1 MKPCL
6 SCGVYRSVRP
16 LTRPLAPPAL
26 RRWLAATL
34 TAGSALALATSA
46 LHADTRLNW
55 GPTGAGFPAGGDGS
69 WNLISPFWTADNGNS
84 YQLWPGLDTTA
95 VFAGS
100 QFSGL
105 VTVNAP
111 ITVSG
116 LRFQSN
122 NYDLKAGTGSLTLAT
137 STGAAPRLGVDYYSS
152 YIATIDAPLAGTQ
165 GVTIDGE
172 GTITTTGAN
181 TLTGNIN
188 ITSGALTQSGGS
200 FDSSNSL
207 IFGAAPTD
215 GGAIGGRGT
224 YTLAYNSSAPANISQ
239 SFSSLKIAS
248 GDASVQVLGDSF
260 GTNTTFLSFG
270 SMTRAAGS
278 TVYFYMPYGING
290 TDDKVTLTSQA
301 TGFISPSAYANV
313 NDANGLDFAWRDAA
327 GYVRPIKYGA
337 GGDANTASVGSI
349 TSITPGTNLYFRVAG
364 NIGAQTTATVTTLKL
379 GSTATDGSITLAAG
393 ATLTVNGLLRTS
405 GSSTISGGTGATLR
419 AGNNADLVIRTDFD
433 PNVSAFTGTITIST
447 PIVANGTNALVKS
460 GGGTLILS
468 GINTYTGP
476 TYVNGGVLRLNNA
489 AALPSN
495 SNVQLNG
502 GVLELTSSS
511 PTAFVTGTGF
521 SQIQW
526 TGDGGFSAFGA
537 DHSVTLNSGIP
548 VTWGASHFIHDGNR
562 LLLGSRVSNK
572 TLTFTNPIDLGSGQR
587 EVELSGAAVLSGTI
601 TGTGGLSFMT
611 GQSSGSIQFTGA
623 NNTFSGGVTLG
634 DVTLTVS
641 SNNSLGT
648 GPLTLAGIGGT
659 FVTGTGTA
667 QTIPNNIVLRYSSNL
682 GQQFGG
688 AATLTMTLNG
698 VISGEPGAGF
708 LQGGSNTLVLNGSNT
723 FTGQAK
729 LDAGTTVVGND
740 RAFGFGSFRMGSTLR
755 GDGTPRTILTPG
767 VFLNCTIAGTSDL
780 TFAAPLNNDNAAN
793 ATITISNTG
802 KTTFGDI
809 GCSDD
814 NIAHSVTFSVGSTS
828 NAAINGVISGGPQA
842 TFGGLIKSG
851 AGPLVIG
858 GNDNTYTG
866 PTTINAGILS
876 VSAFRSAGTP
886 SSLGASSNAGVNLI
900 INGGTLQYTGPG
912 PGGSTNRLF
921 QIGGSAAGSTGTLDA
936 SGTGPVQFTNTGI
949 IVYGT
954 TNQTRTLVLTGT
966 STADNMLVSVINNNG
981 TGAVSVT
988 KNGAGTWMLIGNSG
1002 YSGATTINAGTFKL
1016 GSPGT
1021 ASAGPLGNT
1030 TGTTTVAS
1038 GGTLDLNGV
1047 TLASSEGLTLSG
1059 PGAGGVGA
1067 LTNSSPF
1074 AVTFGGA
1081 LTLGSGGATIG
1092 GNGNITLT
1100 AGLAT
1105 NANAL
1110 TKVGPG
1116 TLILN
1121 STSARTGNTE
1131 VDAGVLRLA
1140 HPSALGT
1147 TAQTLT
1153 LAGGA
1158 LDLATDSSVSAY
1170 HVVVANSALLFS
1182 NKATP
1187 SSAAIT
1193 HALGTL
1199 SIGAQQLSLIAGPNV
1214 GSGIAGVSFGATT
1227 FTASGTNF
1235 QAGAGSAITLG
1246 ALNDGGTARTFSK
1259 TGAGKLTLSAAALS
1273 LVEGTT
1279 VNLNEGTL
1287 ESSHATALGTVAR
1300 ITMSNAGVFAVRAT
1314 QGLGALNGP
1323 DGSVDLGSFTLTIGG
1338 SSDLDSNF
1346 GGTVSGSGGLIK
1358 AGNGILTLAGTNL
1371 YSGPTAVNAGQLT
1384 VTGSIAASSLTT
1396 VSHGATLAGTGTVGS
1411 AQIAGTV
1418 APGLSPG
1425 VLSFTGDLT
1434 LQSGSTVLMELGG
1447 LNRGTGYDGLNI
1459 TGGLTFGGTLQ
1470 VSFLGPFTGQE
1481 GDTFD
1486 LFNAATTTGTFDT
1499 LNLPTLAPG
1508 LAWDTTSLG
1517 TTGEITVVPEPA
1529 TAALLLGGLALVTR
1543 RRRSPVA

>member
-6 SCGVYRSVRP
+6 SRGVYAFVRP

-26 RRWLAATL
+26 RRWLAITI
-34 TAGSALALATSA
+34 TAGSALALSTSFLQA
-46 LHADTRLNW
+46 ETRLTW
-55 GPTGAGFPAGGDGS
+55 GPSGIGFPAGGDGS
-69 WNLISPFWTADNGNS
+69 WNLLSPFWTADNGNS
-84 YQLWPGLDTTA
+84 YQFWPGIDTIA
-95 VFAGS
+95 VFAGP
-100 QFSGL
+100 QFSDII
-105 VTVNAP
+105 TVNAP

-137 STGAAPRLGVDYYSS
+137 SSGAAPRLGVDYYSS
-152 YIATIDAPLAGTQ
+152 YIATIEAPLAGTQ
-165 GVTIDGE
+165 GVTIDGA
-172 GTITTTGAN
+172 GTITTTGVN

-188 ITSGALTQSGGS
+188 FTSGTLTQSGGS

-207 IFGAAPTD
+207 IFGATPTD

-224 YTLAYNSSAPANISQ
+224 YALAYNFNAPTNLSQ
-239 SFSSLKIAS
+239 TFSSLQVAS

-260 GTNTTFLSFG
+260 ATNTTFLTFG

-278 TVYFYMPYGING
+278 TVYFYMPYGTNG
-290 TDDKVTLTSQA
+290 TDDKITLTSQA
-301 TGFISPSAYANV
+301 TGFISPGVYANV
-313 NDANGLDFAWRDAA
+313 NDSNGLDFAWRDAA
-327 GYVRPIKYGA
+327 GYVRPIKYGT
-337 GGDANTASVGSI
+337 GGDANTASVGTT
-349 TSITPGTNLYFRVAG
+349 TSITPGSNLYFRTTG
-364 NIGAQTTATVTTLKL
+364 NVSAQATATMTTLKL
-379 GSTATDGSITLAAG
+379 GGNLTLAAS

-419 AGNNADLVIRTDFD
+419 AGNNADLAIRTDFD
-433 PNVSAFTGTITIST
+433 PNTSAFTGTITINT
-447 PIVANGTNALVKS
+447 PIVANGTNALIKS
-460 GGGTLILS
+460 GGGTLIL
-468 GINTYTGP
+468 GGANTYTGT

-511 PTAFVTGTGF
+511 PTSFATGTAAG
-521 SQIQW
+521 QIQW
-526 TGDGGFSAFGA
+526 TGDGGFSAQGA
-537 DHSVTLNSGIP
+537 DHSVTLNGGAQ
-548 VTWGASHFIHDGNR
+548 VVWGDPGFIHNGNR

-572 TLTFTNPIDLGSGQR
+572 TLTLTNPIDLGSGQR
-587 EVELSGAAVLSGTI
+587 DVELSGAAVLSGNI

-611 GQSSGSIQFTGA
+611 GFSTGSIQFTG
-623 NNTFSGGVTLG
+623 NSTFSGGIVLG
-634 DVTLTVS
+634 DVTLNVS
-641 SNNSLGT
+641 NGSSLGT
-648 GPLTLAGIGGT
+648 GPLTLAGVGGT
-659 FVTGTGTA
+659 FVTGPNSTT
-667 QTIPNNIVLRYSSNL
+667 QTIPNNIILRYSSNL

-688 AATLTMTLNG
+688 ASTLTLTLNG

-708 LQGGSNTLVLNGSNT
+708 LQGGSNTLILNGHNT
-723 FTGQAK
+723 FTGRADFVQ
-729 LDAGTTVVGND
+729 GTVVVGND
-740 RAFGFGSFRMGSTLR
+740 YALGNGTFRLGTTLR
-755 GDGTPRTILTPG
+755 GDGTPRTVMTPG
-767 VFLNCTIAGTSDL
+767 VFWNCTIAGTSDL
-780 TFAAPLNNDNAAN
+780 TFAGSFNNDNGAD
-793 ATITISNTG
+793 ATVTISNTG
-802 KTTFGDI
+802 KTTFGDV
-809 GCSDD
+809 GFSDD
-814 NIAHSVTFSVGSTS
+814 NVAHSVTFSVGGTS
-828 NAAINGVISGGPQA
+828 NAAINGILSGGPLA

-851 AGPLVIG
+851 TGPLAIG
-858 GNDNTYTG
+858 GSANTYTG

-876 VSAFRSAGTP
+876 ISTIGNAGAP
-886 SSLGASSNAGVNLI
+886 SSLGASNSAAASLI
-900 INGGTLQYTGPG
+900 INGGTLQYTGA
-912 PGGSTNRLF
+912 GGSTDRLF
-921 QIGGSAAGSTGTLDA
+921 QIGSSTAGGTGTLDA
-936 SGTGPVQFTNTGI
+936 SGTGPVQFTNTGT

-954 TNQTRTLVLTGT
+954 TNQTRTFVLTGT
-966 STADNMLVSVINNNG
+966 STLDNTLASVINNNG

-988 KNGAGTWMLIGNSG
+988 KNGAGTWVLSGNSG
-1002 YSGATTINAGTFKL
+1002 YSGATAINAGTFKL

-1059 PGAGGVGA
+1059 PGAGGAGA
-1067 LTNSSPF
+1067 LTNSSAF
-1074 AVTFGGA
+1074 AVTFGGT
-1081 LTLGSGGATIG
+1081 LTLGTGGAAIG
-1092 GNGNITLT
+1092 GSGNITLT

-1131 VDAGVLRLA
+1131 IDGGVLRLA

-1153 LAGGA
+1153 LAGGV

-1170 HVVVANSALLFS
+1170 NVVVANSALLFS

-1187 SSAAIT
+1187 SSTAIT

-1214 GSGIAGVSFGATT
+1214 GSGTAGVSFGATT
-1227 FTASGTNF
+1227 FTASGANF
-1235 QAGAGSAITLG
+1235 QAGAGSTITLG

-1300 ITMSNAGVFAVRAT
+1300 ITMSNAGLFAVRAT
-1314 QGLGALNGP
+1314 QGLGAINGL
-1323 DGSVDLGSFTLTIGG
+1323 DGSVDLSSFTLTIGG
-1338 SSDLDSNF
+1338 PSDLDSNF
-1346 GGTVSGSGGLIK
+1346 GGIVSGSGGLTK
-1358 AGNGILTLAGTNL
+1358 AGNGVLTLGGTNL

-1411 AQIAGTV
+1411 AQIAGTLS
-1418 APGLSPG
+1418 PGLSPG
-1425 VLSFTGDLT
+1425 VLTFTGDLT
-1434 LQSGSTVLMELGG
+1434 LQSGSTVLIELGG
-1447 LNRGTGYDGLNI
+1447 LARGTGYDGLNI
-1459 TGGLTFGGTLQ
+1459 TGGLTFDGTLQ
-1470 VSFLGPFTGQE
+1470 VSFLGAFTGHE

-1499 LNLPTLAPG
+1499 LNLPTLSPG
-1508 LAWDTTSLG
+1508 LAWDTTALG

-1529 TAALLLGGLALVTR
+1529 TAALLLGGLALLTR
-1543 RRRSPVA
+1543 RRRSSVA